1 MPKLLNRWKRKKKLL
16 KKLNRKSLQLWW
28 STLMKMNRDIKD
40 LLKPSIWKNNQLWNK
55 LKAWKD
61 FSILRPNLIRLMSN
75 ANKKRQKEQVLIFC
89 KQNLLFNRI
98 TCQNYSSK
106 MLILW
111 RSKKTYKLELW
122 LYKIQ

>member
-16 KKLNRKSLQLWW
+16 KKLNKKSLQLWW

-98 TCQNYSSK
+98 TCQSYSSK